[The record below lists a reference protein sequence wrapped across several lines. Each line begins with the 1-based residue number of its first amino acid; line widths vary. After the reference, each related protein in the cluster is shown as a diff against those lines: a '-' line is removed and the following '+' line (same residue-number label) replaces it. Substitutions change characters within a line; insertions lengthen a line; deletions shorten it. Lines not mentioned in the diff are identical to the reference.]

1 MSSAT
6 VKWLQQLQC
15 SVMQVSGGNLSH
27 RIEPPNHIPMET
39 NSNGADAGQL
49 QILSCG

>member
-1 MSSAT
+1 MVTTAT
-6 VKWLQQLQC
+6 MQC
-15 SVMQVSGGNLSH
+15 NAGLKGNLSH